1 MAAVGAEV
9 AGPWFLSSGGVG
21 FFIIL
26 LLLSVF
32 LTALCSNCGRRSF
45 KLQHAAEDKN
55 PSTLVRVGK
64 LEETRAAARENP
76 MINEIQNDEK
86 GSNTKEQNPV
96 PYTPWR
102 SHLRAPQDKLD
113 VPTNGSGAV
122 KDIGGDAISAAAEE
136 SKVQQ
141 MLRRSRLRASQT
153 QGVNSSFPPES
164 DHIYH
169 TIGGG
174 QRDADVSLPPTNQEL
189 WLERNSG
196 RERGTRFATEDFND
210 RDRNSLYAQVSK
222 RVRQP
227 EVPGQTVEVVLVVE
241 EDPSP
246 PLPDRRAEM
255 EAWRSGRLE

>member
-86 GSNTKEQNPV
+86 
-96 PYTPWR
+96 
-102 SHLRAPQDKLD
+102 D

>member
-122 KDIGGDAISAAAEE
+122 KDIGGDAISAAA
-136 SKVQQ
+136 
-141 MLRRSRLRASQT
+141 
-153 QGVNSSFPPES
+153 GVNSSFPPES

>member
-1 MAAVGAEV
+1 M
-9 AGPWFLSSGGVG
+9 
-21 FFIIL
+21 
-26 LLLSVF
+26 
-32 LTALCSNCGRRSF
+32 SF
-45 KLQHAAEDKN
+45 CA
-55 PSTLVRVGK
+55 
-64 LEETRAAARENP
+64 
-76 MINEIQNDEK
+76 
-86 GSNTKEQNPV
+86 
-96 PYTPWR
+96 
-102 SHLRAPQDKLD
+102 
-113 VPTNGSGAV
+113 
-122 KDIGGDAISAAAEE
+122 
-136 SKVQQ
+136 
-141 MLRRSRLRASQT
+141 
-153 QGVNSSFPPES
+153 GVNSSFPPES